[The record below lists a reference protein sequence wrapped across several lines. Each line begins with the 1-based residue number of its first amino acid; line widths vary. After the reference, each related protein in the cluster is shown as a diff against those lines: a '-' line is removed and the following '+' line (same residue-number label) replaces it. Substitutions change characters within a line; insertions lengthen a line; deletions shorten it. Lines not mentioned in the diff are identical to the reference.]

1 MRSCVH
7 MQVLWL
13 GMWVNEY
20 DVSMNEPEA
29 YALSDEDFQESMNS
43 TLEELAGVNALL
55 ADQ

>member
-1 MRSCVH
+1 M
-7 MQVLWL
+7 
-13 GMWVNEY
+13 NEY